1 MPCPVCLH
9 FSHHSDQWECLL
21 RLHNC
26 LYRGLTTPFTSRLHI
41 AVVSHGWAVPA
52 LQQPSPDIST
62 SACPACSFAIVIQQ
76 LPQELR
82 IPICVFYL
90 VLRALD
96 TVEDDMAL
104 TVPFK
109 VPVLKSFH
117 EKISD
122 K

>member
-1 MPCPVCLH
+1 MH
-9 FSHHSDQWECLL
+9 
-21 RLHNC
+21 
-26 LYRGLTTPFTSRLHI
+26 LYSRLINPLPSWLHV
-41 AVVSHGWAVPA
+41 AVVISHGAVPA
-52 LQQPSPDIST
+52 LPQPSPGSSK

-76 LPQELR
+76 LPRELR
-82 IPICVFYL
+82 TPICVFYL